1 MVKFLLE
8 FDTKT
13 YIYNH
18 IYNGK
23 NNIHNTKNHINNDN
37 TTLFDIFIKTLSFS
51 HKQKLLKNINHY
63 YFIHNNK
70 LIKHQIFVNDI
81 INNNKSVNNDCITI
95 KCLYKVKGGFIPG
108 LDDALGLIFKPII
121 APFEDIGMLFV
132 MLFHIVIWLV
142 LLTWWLLQFLFWVVL
157 DLLNPLNFLG
167 DFFNTLIILVLAAC
181 RLPVDIFM
189 TLLSFSVNL
198 MGTWMQGFWG
208 WDQSGLTKNDRESKY
223 FQNLNK
229 NKNKKCYLTNSNT
242 VPFSVVLGT
251 ILCPPIG
258 VFMDMGLTGWLN
270 IIVCIFL
277 TLLFYIPGLVYALLV
292 IYS

>member
-1 MVKFLLE
+1 MTVTTINKELK
-8 FDTKT
+8 TIHIYINNT
-13 YIYNH
+13 YIDLKLIPKHICVLEDILYFINNKLT
-18 IYNGK
+18 IYNL
-23 NNIHNTKNHINNDN
+23 NYN
-37 TTLFDIFIKTLSFS
+37 
-51 HKQKLLKNINHY
+51 KQNEFYSL
-63 YFIHNNK
+63 HNNK
-70 LIKHQIFVNDI
+70 LISKNTNIYNYI
-81 INNNKSVNNDCITI
+81 KNNNINTLFLTI
-95 KCLYKVKGGFIPG
+95 IEKNKGGGG
-108 LDDALGLIFKPII
+108 LGS
-121 APFEDIGMLFV
+121 LFAAILQIWDFCI
-132 MLFHIVIWLV
+132 MIYKIVIWLV

-157 DLLNPLNFLG
+157 DILNPINFLTE
-167 DFFNTLIILVLAAC
+167 FFNTLITITLAAC

-208 WDQSGLTKNDRESKY
+208 WDQSGLTQNDRESKY